1 MDIKNRLKETYPYRI
16 ELHAH
21 TSPVSA
27 CSQITPKEMVETY
40 KAYGY
45 DGVVITNHFSPDFI
59 SRYPKEEIID
69 RYLADFYETKT
80 IGDKEGVEVYLGAEV
95 RFTENHNDYLIYG
108 IDEKIIKKVY
118 EYIDKGLEI
127 FRKEVLLPDSLFIQA
142 HPNRDGMTKVSPDLL
157 DGMEI
162 LNLHPGHNSR
172 NPFTERMVRDNPHL
186 IPTAGTDYHHPGRG
200 HEAIAA
206 LRTAYLPKD
215 SFGLANILKSRDY
228 LFEVVGNTIIIP

>member
-1 MDIKNRLKETYPYRI
+1 MEIKDKLKQQYPYRI

-27 CSQITPKEMVETY
+27 CSQITPKEMIETY
-40 KAYGY
+40 RSFNY
-45 DGVVITNHFSPDFI
+45 DGIVITNHFSPDFL

-69 RYLADFYETKT
+69 RYLADFYETKE
-80 IGDKEGVEVYLGAEV
+80 IGAKEGIKVYLGAEV

-108 IDEKIIKKVY
+108 ANEEIIKKVY

-127 FRKEVLLPDSLFIQA
+127 FRKEVLLPDSLLIQA
-142 HPNRDGMTKVSPDLL
+142 HPNRDGMTKISPDLL

-172 NPFTERMVRDNPHL
+172 NPFTERIVRDNPHL
-186 IPTAGTDYHHPGRG
+186 IPTAGTDYHHSGRG
-200 HEAIAA
+200 HEAISA
-206 LRTAYLPKD
+206 LRSQYLPED
-215 SFGLANILKSRDY
+215 SFGIADILKSRDY